1 MRFGVLALMLAGL
14 LAVALAPSA
23 SARPGPE
30 PQCMP
35 YYSEQRVGPVT
46 IIRRDSCHA
55 EYYLCGRPIGE
66 ALAAEHP
73 LDCVTTT

>member
-1 MRFGVLALMLAGL
+1 
-14 LAVALAPSA
+14 
-23 SARPGPE
+23 
-30 PQCMP
+30 MP
-35 YYSEQRVGPVT
+35 YYSEQHVGPVT